1 MSKVTKMNYKI
12 YARKS
17 SESDDRQ
24 ALSIESQISECKK
37 IAEYN
42 GITISNEDI
51 LYEAKSAK
59 EPHQRPVFEN
69 LAKSIEDGKVNVIIT
84 WHPNRL
90 SRNPIDHSRLIDS
103 LDKGKLKKIITPYKT
118 YCNNPDDKF
127 FFGFICSQA
136 KMEND
141 NKSIDVKRGLRK
153 KCEMGF
159 PPNLSKIGYLNDEGE
174 KGKRKLLK
182 DPERFNLIKQLW
194 DQFLTGKY
202 SVRQLRK
209 YANEVLGLTTVQR
222 KKEGGKPLQLSHI
235 YRILID
241 PFYAGFFYAN
251 DENED
256 KVRYE
261 VNESIPR
268 IITESQYWQAQAMLG
283 RKGKSRPSKNK
294 YSFVYSGKIVCGSCG
309 GSVTAEKKN
318 QLICSKCHQKFS
330 YPGKTNCPYCHT
342 PIDKMEK
349 PTYLHYIY
357 YHCIK
362 KKNPDCPERSIQ
374 ESDIDK
380 IAGNYYEKNLQI
392 SPDLRDWCLTNIKEL
407 DCGEQKN
414 KYDQRLSWE
423 REKIQK
429 EHEYDELF
437 KMKMRNLIDEDE
449 FLKHK
454 AELKIEIENIDKTL
468 SGLGGSLNEKMD
480 QIKKTLIWLLE

>member
-1 MSKVTKMNYKI
+1 M
-12 YARKS
+12 
-17 SESDDRQ
+17 
-24 ALSIESQISECKK
+24 
-37 IAEYN
+37 
-42 GITISNEDI
+42 
-51 LYEAKSAK
+51 
-59 EPHQRPVFEN
+59 
-69 LAKSIEDGKVNVIIT
+69 
-84 WHPNRL
+84 
-90 SRNPIDHSRLIDS
+90 
-103 LDKGKLKKIITPYKT
+103 
-118 YCNNPDDKF
+118 
-127 FFGFICSQA
+127 
-136 KMEND
+136 
-141 NKSIDVKRGLRK
+141 
-153 KCEMGF
+153 
-159 PPNLSKIGYLNDEGE
+159 
-174 KGKRKLLK
+174 
-182 DPERFNLIKQLW
+182 
-194 DQFLTGKY
+194 
-202 SVRQLRK
+202 RK
-209 YANEVLGLTTVQR
+209 YANETLGLTTVQR

-235 YRILID
+235 YRLLID

-268 IITESQYWQAQAMLG
+268 VITESQYWQAQAMLG

-330 YPGKTNCPYCHT
+330 YPGKINCPYCHT

-349 PTYLHYIY
+349 QTYLHYIY

-380 IAGNYYEKNLQI
+380 IAGNYYEQNLQI
-392 SPDLRDWCLTNIKEL
+392 SPDLRDWCLSNIKEL

-414 KYDQRLSWE
+414 KYEQRLSWE
-423 REKIQK
+423 REKVQK

-437 KMKMRNLIDEDE
+437 KMKMKNLIDEDE

-454 AELKIEIENIDKTL
+454 AELKTEIENINKIL
-468 SGLGGSLNEKMD
+468 IGLGGSLNDKMD
-480 QIKKTLIWLLE
+480 QIKKDFDLAVGIGEIFKNGTYEEKIETLSNLGSNLTLKGKNLDILSKEVIVKIINGLAAMKAQNKGFEPAKTALNKAKAPAFAGVSASGLRMLNEVRTYYLTH